1 MNLFLGVRRQT
12 TRFKNKSQPFLPTTD
27 YLLNKWNKYYCRSRI
42 VLILYKIYNK

>member
-27 YLLNKWNKYYCRSRI
+27 YLLNCWNANYCWNRI
-42 VLILYKIYNK
+42 VLILCKIYNK